1 MEPYL
6 EHPHPAARPRSQT
19 WLTVLLLILALLF
32 LFKEAQTWLPDL
44 YDRGA
49 QPRAVTA
56 RGDLAQ
62 DEKSTIALFKSVS
75 PSVVYI
81 TTTAVQRE
89 LFSSRALEVPQGAGS
104 GFLWD
109 DRGYVVTNYHVIAN
123 AQGARVTLA
132 DQSTWSAQ
140 LVGAEPDKDIAVL
153 KIDAPKHLLP
163 PIPLGTSSDLQV
175 GQKVF
180 AIGNPFGFDQTL
192 TTGVISGLGREI
204 VSASGRPIQG
214 VIQTDAAINP
224 GNSGG
229 PLLDS
234 AGRLIGINTA
244 IYSPSG
250 AYAGVGFAMP
260 VDIVNRIVPQLVRGE
275 KLKKPGLGIRWVP
288 EYAVSRL
295 GLEGV
300 LILEVTPGSPADKAG
315 LRPTKQDSFGNLI
328 LGDLI
333 VAADGKPVRNVNDLF
348 RVLDVREVG
357 DKIRFTIVRND
368 RKADVDIQ
376 LQALP

>member
-1 MEPYL
+1 VEPNREY
-6 EHPHPAARPRSQT
+6 PYPATRRPART
-19 WLTVLLLILALLF
+19 WLTLLLLILVLLL
-32 LFKEAQTWLPDL
+32 LFKEARTWLPDL
-44 YDRGA
+44 YYQGA

-56 RGDLAQ
+56 RGDLAE
-62 DEKSTIALFKSVS
+62 DEKGTISLFKSVS

-81 TTTAVQRE
+81 TTMTVRRE
-89 LFSSRALEVPQGAGS
+89 LFSSRALDVPQGAGS
-104 GFLWD
+104 GFVWD
-109 DRGYVVTNYHVIAN
+109 ENGYLVTNYHVIAD

-132 DQSTWSAQ
+132 DQSNWPAQ
-140 LVGAEPDKDIAVL
+140 LVGIEPDKDIAVL

-163 PIPLGTSSDLQV
+163 PIALGTSSDLQV

-250 AYAGVGFAMP
+250 TYAGVGFAVP
-260 VDIVNRIVPQLVRGE
+260 VDVVNRIVPQLVRGE
-275 KLKKPGLGIRWVP
+275 KLKKPGLGIEWVP
-288 EYAVSRL
+288 EYAVSRR

-300 LILEVTPGSPADKAG
+300 LILNVRPGSAAEKAG
-315 LRPTKQDSFGNLI
+315 LRPTREDSFGRLI

-333 VAADGKPVRNVNDLF
+333 VGADGKSIRNVNDLF
-348 RVLDVREVG
+348 RVLDTHEIG
-357 DKIRFTIVRND
+357 DTVRFTIVRND
-368 RKADVDIQ
+368 RKVDVDIQ
-376 LQALP
+376 LQAMP